1 MSSFFTLENLTHFFT
16 EQRIKKLAEVV
27 KESATEIT
35 AIQVAEALG
44 LSAVEAE
51 MLVAGLK
58 LGKELV
64 CREKEMIILNSKKDI
79 ENLFKNKLLFHKNPG
94 LYVIGI
100 NEKGQYLTD
109 KKVLTQK
116 EIGND
121 KLQNVTKC
129 LDVFGYHGV
138 TGFFIILIEPEI
150 KNARIMN
157 VAEERRKI
165 TRIGHAMDL
174 KYHGFIKL
182 SLRTNGKSMSIKKE
196 RSVKQQKENGS
207 ERESDL

>member
-16 EQRIKKLAEVV
+16 EERIKKLAEVV

-64 CREKEMIILNSKKDI
+64 CREKEVVTLKSKKDI
-79 ENLFKNKLLFHKNPG
+79 DDLFKKKLLFHKSPG
-94 LYVIGI
+94 LYVIGV
-100 NEKGQYLTD
+100 NENGQYLTD
-109 KKVLTQK
+109 KKVLTKK

-138 TGFFIILIEPEI
+138 TGFFVVLVEQEV
-150 KNARIMN
+150 KNARTIN
-157 VAEERRKI
+157 VTEERRKI
-165 TRIGHAMDL
+165 MRIGHAMDL

-182 SLRTNGKSMSIKKE
+182 FSKTNEKNNPIKKDKSD
-196 RSVKQQKENGS
+196 RQQKENGS
-207 ERESDL
+207 EREDGL